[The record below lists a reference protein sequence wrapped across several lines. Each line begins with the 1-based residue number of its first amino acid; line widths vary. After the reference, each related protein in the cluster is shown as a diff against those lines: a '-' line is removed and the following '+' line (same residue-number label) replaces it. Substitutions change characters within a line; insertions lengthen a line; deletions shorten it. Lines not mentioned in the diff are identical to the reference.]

1 MLLHVVYSSSIVQDF
16 SLTKLTHERVV
27 LNNDEERAHGG
38 GCLLNGQTRL
48 LHRVVLCVQCEML

>member
-1 MLLHVVYSSSIVQDF
+1 MQDF

-38 GCLLNGQTRL
+38 GFLLNGQTRL
-48 LHRVVLCVQCEML
+48 LHRVVLCVECEML

>member
-1 MLLHVVYSSSIVQDF
+1 MQDF
-16 SLTKLTHERVV
+16 SLTTLTHERVD